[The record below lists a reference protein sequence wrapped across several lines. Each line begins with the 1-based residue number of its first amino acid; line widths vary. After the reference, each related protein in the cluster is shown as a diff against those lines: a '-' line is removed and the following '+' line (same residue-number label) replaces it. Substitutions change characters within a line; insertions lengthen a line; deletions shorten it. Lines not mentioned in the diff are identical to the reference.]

1 MFSVKPSLGF
11 MLLSGSL
18 VTAGI
23 GVALGLGISYLQE
36 TQLKRREIVSDFSTK
51 TATFSQRVTPE
62 MMAALSLAPQPAE
75 TEEEGAVSIPEEVNT
90 LLHQLNYTLGD
101 EPQARLTVFHRTGG
115 EPPLER
121 TADFSKGFSDSEEEE
136 AYLNHLTTEVLSR
149 NYAVIEGF
157 PGDGTTLSGASTGM
171 RSLLG
176 TGTPHT
182 LGAAFPTVIE
192 GETFFLVIQSRVH
205 PALLSFT
212 RVMELRHFLPLLGIA
227 PLFAS
232 LIFMGSWFTR
242 RLQGL
247 AQGMNTVTEGRY
259 DYRLREAGPP
269 EIEKV
274 HASFNAMAESLRKT
288 TDQFHQSIKEI
299 QIAKQQAEVAQHA
312 KSDFLANMSHE
323 IRTPMNGIIGTT
335 SLLMETP
342 LTSEQKELV
351 QIMRTSGQSL
361 VHLINDVLDFS
372 KLESDKME
380 LKAEPL
386 DVTSLIEETIEMFAY
401 YAAESQLELIYFIDR
416 RIPNLIYGDRER
428 LKQVLVNLVGNA
440 LKFTNR
446 GEIVITLRLAT
457 RQTKT
462 GSESVIRFSVK
473 DTGIGIAPEHHE
485 RIFEAFTQAD
495 ASTTR
500 KFGGTGLGLAISRK
514 LCHAFGGNLA
524 VQSELGKGS
533 EFFFDL
539 PFREV
544 PQQGA
549 VKPQHLIE
557 NQRPLHGR
565 NCVILTRNF
574 SLSSL
579 IQTYCESWQMKTHLA
594 PSLDDHVTAK
604 IVQFRPDIVIVD
616 PLAMGHESRMR
627 EFADQLIQHQIP
639 AIFLSSIGEASIRI
653 DEARFPLIRTLYKP
667 VSELKLL
674 RDTLSMVQRKAGIE
688 ISEKA
693 FTTEAEANAPR
704 GGEFAKMFPAK
715 ILIVEDVMMN
725 QKIAG
730 MVLEKLGYTG
740 IEFANNGRKGVERVN
755 QGDIDLVFMDLQMPV
770 MGGMEATEA
779 IRQNFNLPRQ
789 PVIIAMTGHAL
800 AGVRDSCIAGG
811 MNGFVAKPISLADVR
826 NAISEACESARKQ
839 GPKLAGV

>member
-1 MFSVKPSLGF
+1 
-11 MLLSGSL
+11 
-18 VTAGI
+18 
-23 GVALGLGISYLQE
+23 
-36 TQLKRREIVSDFSTK
+36 
-51 TATFSQRVTPE
+51 
-62 MMAALSLAPQPAE
+62 
-75 TEEEGAVSIPEEVNT
+75 
-90 LLHQLNYTLGD
+90 
-101 EPQARLTVFHRTGG
+101 
-115 EPPLER
+115 
-121 TADFSKGFSDSEEEE
+121 
-136 AYLNHLTTEVLSR
+136 
-149 NYAVIEGF
+149 
-157 PGDGTTLSGASTGM
+157 
-171 RSLLG
+171 
-176 TGTPHT
+176 
-182 LGAAFPTVIE
+182 
-192 GETFFLVIQSRVH
+192 
-205 PALLSFT
+205 
-212 RVMELRHFLPLLGIA
+212 MELRHFLPLLGIV

-242 RLQGL
+242 RFQGL

-259 DYRLREAGPP
+259 DYRLRESGPP
-269 EIEKV
+269 EIERV

-288 TDQFHQSIKEI
+288 TDQFHHSIKEI
-299 QIAKQQAEVAQHA
+299 QIAKQQAEVAKEA

-380 LKAEPL
+380 LENEPL
-386 DVTSLIEETIEMFAY
+386 DIAALIEETIEMFAY
-401 YAAESQLELIYFIDR
+401 YAAESRLELIYFIDR

-440 LKFTNR
+440 LKFTNV
-446 GEIVITLRLAT
+446 GEILITLRLAA
-457 RQTKT
+457 RETKS
-462 GSESVIRFSVK
+462 GSESLIRVSVK

-514 LCHAFGGNLA
+514 LCQAFGGTLS
-524 VQSELGKGS
+524 VESEPGHGS

-544 PQQGA
+544 PQQGT
-549 VKPQHLIE
+549 VKPQHLLE
-557 NQRPLHGR
+557 NQRPLHGKT
-565 NCVILTRNF
+565 CVILTRNF

-579 IQTYCESWQMKTHLA
+579 IQAYCESWRMKTHLA
-594 PSLDDHVTAK
+594 PSLDDDVTAK
-604 IVQFRPDIVIVD
+604 IVQFRPDIVIAD
-616 PLAMGHESRMR
+616 PLALAREPDMR
-627 EFADQLIQHQIP
+627 DFADQLIRHRIP
-639 AIFLSSIGEASIRI
+639 AIFLSSIGESSIRV
-653 DEARFPLIRTLYKP
+653 DEAKYPLIRTLYKP
-667 VSELKLL
+667 VSEVKLL
-674 RDTLSMVQRKAGIE
+674 RDTLSMVQRKNGIE
-688 ISEKA
+688 VPENA
-693 FTTEAEANAPR
+693 FATEAEVNTPK
-704 GGEFAKMFPAK
+704 GGDFAKAYPAK

-730 MVLEKLGYTG
+730 MVLEKLGYKG

-770 MGGMEATEA
+770 MGGIEATEA
-779 IRQNFNLPRQ
+779 IRQNFSLPRQ

-800 AGVRDSCIAGG
+800 AGVRDTCLAAG
-811 MNGFVAKPISLADVR
+811 MNGFVAKPISLSDVR
-826 NAISEACESARKQ
+826 NAIAEAVRSVGEKT
-839 GPKLAGV
+839 LAPAG

>member
-11 MLLSGSL
+11 MLLVGSL
-18 VTAGI
+18 VTAGA
-23 GVALGLGISYLQE
+23 GAALGLGISYLQE
-36 TQLKRREIVSDFSTK
+36 VQLKRREIVADFSTK
-51 TATFSQRVTPE
+51 AAAFSQQITPE
-62 MMAALSLAPQPAE
+62 TLAAVSLAGDEPPKEIQAF
-75 TEEEGAVSIPEEVNT
+75 
-90 LLHQLNYTLGD
+90 LHRLNYTFAATPESRTTIL
-101 EPQARLTVFHRTGG
+101 HRTGG
-115 EPPLER
+115 NPPLEELHDLSIG
-121 TADFSKGFSDSEEEE
+121 DFPSSDEDLFLAHLITETL
-136 AYLNHLTTEVLSR
+136 ARNH
-149 NYAVIEGF
+149 AVIVGF
-157 PGDGTTLSGASTGM
+157 PGSEVALGASGL
-171 RSLLG
+171 RSILG
-176 TGTPHT
+176 TGSPTT
-182 LGAAFPTVIE
+182 LGAGFPIVIA
-192 GETFFLVIQSRVH
+192 GQSILVIVQSKVDPR
-205 PALLSFT
+205 LLSFT
-212 RVMELRHFLPLLGIA
+212 QVMELRHFLPLIGII

-232 LIFMGSWFTR
+232 LVFMGSWFTK

-247 AQGMNTVTEGRY
+247 AQGMHTVTEGRY
-259 DYRLREAGPP
+259 DYRLLESGPP

-288 TDQFHQSIKEI
+288 TDQFHHSIKEI

-342 LTSEQKELV
+342 LTGEQRELV
-351 QIMRTSGQSL
+351 QIMQSSGQSL

-380 LKAEPL
+380 LESEPL
-386 DVTSLIEETIEMFAY
+386 DIVLLIEETIEMFAY

-440 LKFTNR
+440 LKFTNQ
-446 GEIVITLRLAT
+446 GEIVITLRLST
-457 RQTKT
+457 RETKS
-462 GSESVIRFSVK
+462 GSESLVRFSVK

-514 LCHAFGGNLA
+514 LCQAFGGTLS
-524 VQSELGKGS
+524 VKSELGKGS

-544 PQQGA
+544 PQQGVA
-549 VKPQHLIE
+549 KPQHLLE
-557 NQRPLHGR
+557 NQRPLHGKT
-565 NCVILTRNF
+565 CVILTRNL

-579 IQTYCESWQMKTHLA
+579 VRTYCESWQMKTHLA
-594 PSLDDHVTAK
+594 PSFDESVAAK
-604 IVQFRPDIVIVD
+604 IVQFQPDIVIVD
-616 PLAMGHESRMR
+616 PLALDHECRMR
-627 EFADQLIQHQIP
+627 EFAEHLIRHRIP
-639 AIFLSSIGEASIRI
+639 AIFLSSIGESSIRI

-667 VSELKLL
+667 VSEVKLL
-674 RDTLSMVQRKAGIE
+674 RDTLSMVQRKNGIE
-688 ISEKA
+688 VSETA
-693 FTTEAEANAPR
+693 FVTHPDANLPR
-704 GGEFAKMFPAK
+704 GGQFARNYPAK

-730 MVLEKLGYTG
+730 MVVEKLGYTG
-740 IEFANNGRKGVERVN
+740 IEFANNGQKGVDRVN

-779 IRQNFNLPRQ
+779 IRQNFNLTRQ
-789 PVIIAMTGHAL
+789 PIIIAMTGHAL

-811 MNGFVAKPISLADVR
+811 MNGFVAKPISLSDVR
-826 NAISEACESARKQ
+826 NAIAEAFESAGR
-839 GPKLAGV
+839 LAPAMAEA

>member
-1 MFSVKPSLGF
+1 MRFAKPSLGF
-11 MLLSGSL
+11 MLLIVSL
-18 VTAGI
+18 STAAI
-23 GVALGLGISYLQE
+23 GAALGLGISYLQE
-36 TQLKRREIVSDFSTK
+36 LQLARREILSDFSTK
-51 TATFSQRVTPE
+51 SAAFSQQLTPE
-62 MMAALSLAPQPAE
+62 AMGRIAMSGNEP
-75 TEEEGAVSIPEEVNT
+75 TVEVRNF
-90 LLHQLNYTLGD
+90 LHRLNYTYAD
-101 EPQARLTVFHRTGG
+101 TSEARLTIFRKTGETPPIVRFSDHYLAEFPDPDDDALLG
-115 EPPLER
+115 ELISDAVAQNISIIR
-121 TADFSKGFSDSEEEE
+121 GFSED
-136 AYLNHLTTEVLSR
+136 YK
-149 NYAVIEGF
+149 
-157 PGDGTTLSGASTGM
+157 TLSGASNGI
-171 RSLLG
+171 RAILG
-176 TGTPHT
+176 SGNSQT
-182 LGAAFPTVIE
+182 LGGAFPTLIG
-192 GETFFLVIQSRVH
+192 GEAYYFVVQARVN
-205 PALLSFT
+205 PEVLGFT
-212 RVMELRHFLPLLGIA
+212 SVMELRHFLPLIGIV

-259 DYRLREAGPP
+259 DFRLIEAGPP
-269 EIEKV
+269 EIEKI
-274 HASFNAMAESLRKT
+274 HACFNAMAESLRKT
-288 TDQFHQSIKEI
+288 TDQFHHSIKEI
-299 QIAKQQAEVAQHA
+299 QIAKQQAEVAQDA

-380 LKAEPL
+380 LENEPVDL
-386 DVTSLIEETIEMFAY
+386 VALIEETIEMFAY
-401 YAAESQLELIYFIDR
+401 YAAESQLELIYFVDK

-440 LKFTNR
+440 LKFTNV
-446 GEIVITLRLAT
+446 GEIVIMVRMTT
-457 RQTKT
+457 RETRI
-462 GSESVIRFSVK
+462 GSESLIRVTVK

-514 LCHAFGGNLA
+514 LCNIFGGNLA
-524 VQSELGKGS
+524 VTSELGKGS
-533 EFFFDL
+533 EFYFDI

-544 PQQGA
+544 PQQGN
-549 VKPQHLIE
+549 VKPHHQLE

-565 NCVILTRNF
+565 TCVILTRNF
-574 SLSSL
+574 ALSSL

-594 PSLDDHVTAK
+594 STLDDGVVSK
-604 IVQFRPDIVIVD
+604 IINFAPDIVIAD
-616 PLAMGHESRMR
+616 PLALTHESRMT
-627 EFADQLIQHQIP
+627 EFATQLIQQRIP
-639 AIFLSSIGEASIRI
+639 AIFLSSIGESSIRI
-653 DEARFPLIRTLYKP
+653 DEAKFPLIRTLYKP

-674 RDTLSMVQRKAGIE
+674 RDTLSMVQRKNGIE
-688 ISEKA
+688 IAENA
-693 FTTEAEANAPR
+693 FETEIDASTPR
-704 GGEFAKMFPAK
+704 GDNFAKVYPAR

-770 MGGMEATEA
+770 MGGLDATEA

-800 AGVRDSCIAGG
+800 AGVRDSCLAGG
-811 MNGFVAKPISLADVR
+811 MNGFVAKPISLNDVR
-826 NAISEACESARKQ
+826 TAIIDAVESANRKV
-839 GPKLAGV
+839 PALSI

>member
-1 MFSVKPSLGF
+1 MFSAKPSLGF

-23 GVALGLGISYLQE
+23 GAALGLGISYLQE
-36 TQLKRREIVSDFSTK
+36 AQQERRELVSDFSTK
-51 TATFSQRVTPE
+51 TATFAHRVNPE
-62 MMAALSLAPQPAE
+62 MMAALSLATDEDPAKA
-75 TEEEGAVSIPEEVNT
+75 GSSIPFEVRT
-90 LLHQLNYTLGD
+90 LLHQLNYSLTD
-101 EPQARLTVFHRTGG
+101 DSEARLAVYHKSAGD
-115 EPPLER
+115 PPPQR
-121 TADFSKGFSDSEEEE
+121 IANVSFGDFENPEDE
-136 AYLNHLTTEVLSR
+136 ASLNLLTTEVLSK
-149 NYAVIEGF
+149 NHAIIQGF
-157 PGDGTTLSGASTGM
+157 PGDGETLSGASTGL
-171 RSLLG
+171 RSILG
-176 TGTPHT
+176 TGSPQT
-182 LGAAFPTVIE
+182 LGAAFPTEIE
-192 GETFFLVIQSRVH
+192 GETFFIVVQSRVH
-205 PALLSFT
+205 PHMLSFT

-247 AQGMNTVTEGRY
+247 AQGMNTVTEGRF

-288 TDQFHQSIKEI
+288 TDQFHQSIEEI

-323 IRTPMNGIIGTT
+323 IRTPMNGIIATT
-335 SLLMETP
+335 CLLMETP

-351 QIMRTSGQSL
+351 QIMRTSGKSL

-380 LKAEPL
+380 LEAEPI
-386 DVTSLIEETIEMFAY
+386 DPVSLIEETIEMFPY
-401 YAAESQLELIYFIDR
+401 DAAENQLELIYFVDR

-446 GEIVITLRLAT
+446 GEIVITLRLSS
-457 RQTKT
+457 RETKA
-462 GSESVIRFSVK
+462 GSEAVIRFSVT
-473 DTGIGIAPEHHE
+473 DTGIGIAAEHHE

-500 KFGGTGLGLAISRK
+500 KFGGTGLGLAIGRK
-514 LCHAFGGNLA
+514 LCHAFGGNLS
-524 VQSELGKGS
+524 VKSELGKGS

-544 PQQGA
+544 PEQGSL
-549 VKPQHLIE
+549 KPQHLIE
-557 NQRPLHGR
+557 NQRPLHGK

-594 PSLDDHVTAK
+594 PSLNDSVTAK

-616 PLAMGHESRMR
+616 PLAIGQENRMR
-627 EFADQLIQHQIP
+627 EFADQLIQHEIP
-639 AIFLSSIGEASIRI
+639 AIFLSSIGESSIRI
-653 DEARFPLIRTLYKP
+653 DEQRSPLIRTLYKP

-674 RDTLSMVQRKAGIE
+674 RDTLSMIQRKNGIE

-693 FTTEAEANAPR
+693 FASEAEANTPR
-704 GGEFAKMFPAK
+704 GGDFARIYPAK

-740 IEFANNGRKGVERVN
+740 IEFANNGRKGVERVS

-826 NAISEACESARKQ
+826 TALKEAYESAGKTT
-839 GPKLAGV
+839 PKLAGV

>member
-11 MLLSGSL
+11 MLLTGSL

-23 GVALGLGISYLQE
+23 GAAVGLGISYLQE
-36 TQLKRREIVSDFSTK
+36 AQLKRREIVSDFSTK
-51 TATFSQRVTPE
+51 TATFSQRINPE
-62 MMAALSLAPQPAE
+62 LMATLSLAAKTEPGEAAAE
-75 TEEEGAVSIPEEVNT
+75 MPFEVRT
-90 LLHQLNYTLGD
+90 LLHQLNYTNTD
-101 EPQARLTVFHRTGG
+101 TPEARLTVFHRTGG
-115 EPPLER
+115 VPPLER
-121 TADFSKGFSDSEEEE
+121 TVDLSHGDFNTPEDEP
-136 AYLNHLTTEVLSR
+136 YLSHLTTEVLSR
-149 NYAVIEGF
+149 NQAVIEGF
-157 PGDGTTLSGASTGM
+157 PGDGPTLSGASTGM

-176 TGTPHT
+176 TGSPQP
-182 LGAAFPTVIE
+182 LGAAFPMTIE
-192 GETFFLVIQSRVH
+192 GETFFIVIQSRVH
-205 PALLSFT
+205 PRLLSFT
-212 RVMELRHFLPLLGIA
+212 RVMELRHFLPLFGIA

-259 DYRLREAGPP
+259 DYRLRENGPP

-288 TDQFHQSIKEI
+288 TDQFHHSIKEI

-380 LKAEPL
+380 LEAEPL
-386 DVTSLIEETIEMFAY
+386 DIVSLIEETIEMFAY

-440 LKFTNR
+440 LKFTNS
-446 GEIVITLRLAT
+446 GEIVITLRLST
-457 RQTKT
+457 RQTKS
-462 GSESVIRFSVK
+462 GSESVIRFSVR

-514 LCHAFGGNLA
+514 LCHAFGGNLS

-533 EFFFDL
+533 EFYFDL

-549 VKPQHLIE
+549 VKPQHLID
-557 NQRPLHGR
+557 NQRPLHGKT
-565 NCVILTRNF
+565 CVVLTRNF

-594 PSLDDHVTAK
+594 PTLDDNVTAK
-604 IVQFRPDIVIVD
+604 IIQFRPDIVIVD
-616 PLAMGHESRMR
+616 PLAVGQEGRMR
-627 EFADQLIQHQIP
+627 EFADQLIRHQIP
-639 AIFLSSIGEASIRI
+639 AIFLSSIGESTIRI
-653 DEARFPLIRTLYKP
+653 DEARYPLIRTLYKP

-688 ISEKA
+688 ISDKA
-693 FTTEAEANAPR
+693 FTTEAEANTPR
-704 GGEFAKMFPAK
+704 GGDFAKMYPAK

-826 NAISEACESARKQ
+826 TAVADAYESAGKQ
-839 GPKLAGV
+839 MPRLAGV

>member
-1 MFSVKPSLGF
+1 MRFAKPSLGF
-11 MLLSGSL
+11 MLLIVSL
-18 VTAGI
+18 LTAAI
-23 GVALGLGISYLQE
+23 GAALGLGISYLQE
-36 TQLKRREIVSDFSTK
+36 LQLARREILSDFSAK
-51 TATFSQRVTPE
+51 SAAFSQKLSPE
-62 MMAALSLAPQPAE
+62 AMGQIA
-75 TEEEGAVSIPEEVNT
+75 TGANEPTDEVRNF
-90 LLHQLNYTLGD
+90 LHLLNYTYAEAG
-101 EPQARLTVFHRTGG
+101 EARLTIFRKTGETPPIVRFSDHFLSEFPEPDDDALLG
-115 EPPLER
+115 ELISDVV
-121 TADFSKGFSDSEEEE
+121 AQNFSIIKGFSED
-136 AYLNHLTTEVLSR
+136 YKT
-149 NYAVIEGF
+149 I
-157 PGDGTTLSGASTGM
+157 SGASNGI
-171 RSLLG
+171 RAILG
-176 TGTPHT
+176 SGTSQT
-182 LGAAFPTVIE
+182 LGGAFPTVIG
-192 GETFFLVIQSRVH
+192 GETYYFVAQARVN
-205 PALLSFT
+205 PELLSFT
-212 RVMELRHFLPLLGIA
+212 SVMQLRHFLPLIGIV

-259 DYRLREAGPP
+259 DYRLVEAGPP
-269 EIEKV
+269 EIEKI
-274 HASFNAMAESLRKT
+274 HACFNAMAESLRKT
-288 TDQFHQSIKEI
+288 TDQFHHSIKEI
-299 QIAKQQAEVAQHA
+299 QIAKQQAEVAQDA

-380 LKAEPL
+380 LENEPVDL
-386 DVTSLIEETIEMFAY
+386 VALIEETIEMFAY
-401 YAAESQLELIYFIDR
+401 YAAESQLELIYFVDK

-440 LKFTNR
+440 LKFTNV
-446 GEIVITLRLAT
+446 GEIVIMVRLTT
-457 RQTKT
+457 RETRI
-462 GSESVIRFSVK
+462 GSESLIRVTVK

-514 LCHAFGGNLA
+514 LCNIFGGNLA

-533 EFFFDL
+533 EFFFDI

-544 PQQGA
+544 PQQGN
-549 VKPQHLIE
+549 VKPHHQIE
-557 NQRPLHGR
+557 NQRPLHGKT
-565 NCVILTRNF
+565 CVILTRNF
-574 SLSSL
+574 ALSSL

-594 PSLDDHVTAK
+594 STLDDGVTSK
-604 IVQFRPDIVIVD
+604 IIDFAPDIVIAD
-616 PLAMGHESRMR
+616 PLALTHESRMT
-627 EFADQLIQHQIP
+627 EFATRLIQKRIP
-639 AIFLSSIGEASIRI
+639 AIFLSSIGESSIRI
-653 DEARFPLIRTLYKP
+653 DEAKFPLIRTLYKP

-674 RDTLSMVQRKAGIE
+674 RDTLSMVQRKNGIE
-688 ISEKA
+688 IAENAFDSEVDA
-693 FTTEAEANAPR
+693 STPR
-704 GGEFAKMFPAK
+704 GENLAKVYPAR

-770 MGGMEATEA
+770 MGGLDATEA

-800 AGVRDSCIAGG
+800 AGVRDSCLAGG
-811 MNGFVAKPISLADVR
+811 MNGFVAKPISLNDVR
-826 NAISEACESARKQ
+826 TAIIDAVESANRRV
-839 GPKLAGV
+839 PALSI

>member
-1 MFSVKPSLGF
+1 
-11 MLLSGSL
+11 
-18 VTAGI
+18 
-23 GVALGLGISYLQE
+23 
-36 TQLKRREIVSDFSTK
+36 
-51 TATFSQRVTPE
+51 
-62 MMAALSLAPQPAE
+62 
-75 TEEEGAVSIPEEVNT
+75 VSIPEEVNT
-90 LLHQLNYTLGD
+90 LLHQLNYPLGD

-157 PGDGTTLSGASTGM
+157 PGDGTTLSGASTGV

-247 AQGMNTVTEGRY
+247 AQGMNTVT
-259 DYRLREAGPP
+259 
-269 EIEKV
+269 
-274 HASFNAMAESLRKT
+274 
-288 TDQFHQSIKEI
+288 
-299 QIAKQQAEVAQHA
+299 
-312 KSDFLANMSHE
+312 ANMSHE

-380 LKAEPL
+380 LEAEPL

>member
-1 MFSVKPSLGF
+1 MRFAKPSLGF
-11 MLLSGSL
+11 MLLIVSL
-18 VTAGI
+18 LTAVI
-23 GVALGLGISYLQE
+23 GAALGLGISYLQE
-36 TQLKRREIVSDFSTK
+36 LQLARREILSDFSTK
-51 TATFSQRVTPE
+51 SAAFSQQLSPE
-62 MMAALSLAPQPAE
+62 AMGRIAMSGNEP
-75 TEEEGAVSIPEEVNT
+75 TDEVRNF
-90 LLHQLNYTLGD
+90 LHRLNYTYSESG
-101 EPQARLTVFHRTGG
+101 EARLTIFRKTGETPPIVRFSDHSLSEFPEPDDDALLG
-115 EPPLER
+115 ELISDTVAQNISIIR
-121 TADFSKGFSDSEEEE
+121 GFSED
-136 AYLNHLTTEVLSR
+136 Y
-149 NYAVIEGF
+149 
-157 PGDGTTLSGASTGM
+157 TTLSGASNGI
-171 RSLLG
+171 RAILG
-176 TGTPHT
+176 SGTSQT
-182 LGAAFPTVIE
+182 LGGAFPTVIG
-192 GETFFLVIQSRVH
+192 GETYYFVTQVRVN
-205 PALLSFT
+205 PELLSFT
-212 RVMELRHFLPLLGIA
+212 SVMQLRHFLPLIGIV

-242 RLQGL
+242 RLHGL

-259 DYRLREAGPP
+259 DYRLVEAGPP
-269 EIEKV
+269 EIEKI
-274 HASFNAMAESLRKT
+274 HACFNAMAESLRKT
-288 TDQFHQSIKEI
+288 TDQFHHSIKEI
-299 QIAKQQAEVAQHA
+299 QIAKQQAEVAQDA

-380 LKAEPL
+380 LENEPVDL
-386 DVTSLIEETIEMFAY
+386 VALIEETIEMFAY
-401 YAAESQLELIYFIDR
+401 YAAESQLELIYFVDK

-440 LKFTNR
+440 LKFTNV
-446 GEIVITLRLAT
+446 GEIVIMVRMTT
-457 RQTKT
+457 RETRV
-462 GSESVIRFSVK
+462 GSESLIRVTVK

-514 LCHAFGGNLA
+514 LCNIFGGNLA

-533 EFFFDL
+533 EFFFDI

-544 PQQGA
+544 PQQGN
-549 VKPQHLIE
+549 VKPHHQIE
-557 NQRPLHGR
+557 NQRPLHGKT
-565 NCVILTRNF
+565 CVILTRNF
-574 SLSSL
+574 ALSSL

-594 PSLDDHVTAK
+594 STLDDGVTSK
-604 IVQFRPDIVIVD
+604 IIDFAPDIVIAD
-616 PLAMGHESRMR
+616 PLALTHESRMT
-627 EFADQLIQHQIP
+627 EFATRLIQQRIP
-639 AIFLSSIGEASIRI
+639 AIFLSSIGESSIRI
-653 DEARFPLIRTLYKP
+653 DEAKFPLIRTLYKP

-674 RDTLSMVQRKAGIE
+674 RDTLSMVQRKNGIE
-688 ISEKA
+688 IAENAFESEVDA
-693 FTTEAEANAPR
+693 STPR
-704 GGEFAKMFPAK
+704 GENFAKVYPAR

-770 MGGMEATEA
+770 MGGLDATEA

-800 AGVRDSCIAGG
+800 AGVRDSCLAGG
-811 MNGFVAKPISLADVR
+811 MNGFVAKPISLNDVR
-826 NAISEACESARKQ
+826 TAIIDAVESANRRV
-839 GPKLAGV
+839 PALSI